1 MKKIILMILVSTSVF
16 AQSQFKTGD
25 IITNED
31 KLRFLD
37 SVNKYRIEAG
47 VKPLEYSLRQDIL
60 ASIRIETILNRI
72 ENITETEYKSE
83 ILNHMHFNLRKDVVD
98 FETNHIPLDSFI
110 QIYGEC
116 SARLSKLSTHDDLVS
131 TLFNGWKNS
140 KEHWKIMLDSSYEY
154 ISLNWFLDNKKDVK
168 FRKGTIA
175 SLVLIKYNIVTKK

>member
-1 MKKIILMILVSTSVF
+1 MKHFIIFLFTVTSVF

-25 IITNED
+25 TITTQD

-37 SVNKYRIEAG
+37 SLNKYRILAG
-47 VKPLEYSLRQDIL
+47 VEPLKYSFRQDIL
-60 ASIRIETILNRI
+60 ASLRIETILNRI
-72 ENITETEYKSE
+72 ESINETEFKSE
-83 ILNHMHFNLRKDVVD
+83 ILGHMHFNLRNDVVD

-116 SARLSKLSTHDDLVS
+116 SARLSKLSAHDDLVS

-154 ISLNWFLDNKKDVK
+154 ISLNWFIDNKKDVK

-175 SLVLIKYNIVTKK
+175 SLVLIKYNVVTK